1 MNYVYFQNSA
11 KGSDRIGVVAIG
23 DKNWHLWR
31 SNGAIS
37 DPLAPMAI
45 HLLAPMAKAIAI
57 GDNKMAPMAP
67 LSVDTGSE
75 ITICDYQPSIG
86 TNGSISFIGST
97 ATNGDPLATLDPLV
111 PMVHHCQQWRSI
123 VAIGANGSLSL
134 MVPMDRHCICRHC
147 INWSQ

>member
-57 GDNKMAPMAP
+57 GDNKMAPMVP

-75 ITICDYQPSIG
+75 ITLAIISHPLAPMDPFPSLDPLPPMAIHWRHWIHWCQWF
-86 TNGSISFIGST
+86 TIVN
-97 ATNGDPLATLDPLV
+97 NGDPLSPLA
-111 PMVHHCQQWRSI
+111 PMVH
-123 VAIGANGSLSL
+123 
-134 MVPMDRHCICRHC
+134 CR
-147 INWSQ
+147 